1 MNSRLFFAC
10 ALLAAQFA
18 WAQIPYRLNVRT
30 ESVVYG
36 TSAALLGWNSYAATQ
51 YRGFSE
57 FELATL
63 GSPSARGMD
72 RIALDRWNEAAGDRS
87 DFALF
92 AAFGTAGLTAL
103 AHTHADRRVGD
114 AVVLGSMWFQT
125 NLSTL
130 MLTDA
135 VKNSVRRNRPFVYY
149 DGAPLEVRME
159 ADARKSFFSGHT
171 SLTAC
176 NTFFAAKVWNDMHPD
191 SRWAPVVWSAAALV
205 PAYVGWQRVEAGK
218 HYPSDVIAGAV
229 VGAAVG
235 YLIPAIH
242 LDR

>member
-1 MNSRLFFAC
+1 MIRHLLITS
-10 ALLAAQFA
+10 ALLATQIA
-18 WAQIPYRLNVRT
+18 WAQIPYRLSMRT
-30 ESVVYG
+30 DGVTYG
-36 TSAALLGWNSYAATQ
+36 ANAALIGWNAYAATQ
-51 YRGFSE
+51 HRGFSE

-63 GSPSARGMD
+63 GSPQAVGWD
-72 RIALDRWNEAAGDRS
+72 RVALNRWNEVAGQRS
-87 DFALF
+87 DYALF

-103 AHTHADRRVGD
+103 AHTQSDHRFGD

-135 VKNSVRRNRPFVYY
+135 VKNSVRRNRPFVYNER
-149 DGAPLEVRME
+149 APLDARME
-159 ADARKSFFSGHT
+159 ADARKSFFSGHA

-176 NTFFAAKVWNDMHPD
+176 NTFFAAKVWSDMHPD
-191 SRWAPVVWSAAALV
+191 SRWTPVVWSAAALV
-205 PAYVGWQRVEAGK
+205 PAYVAWQRVEAGK
-218 HYPSDVIAGAV
+218 HYPSDVVVGAV

-235 YLIPAIH
+235 YLIPTIH